1 MPWSFFRGC
10 PEFLGPLCGSPGCLG
25 AFLGVSWPLGSLAGS
40 TPAAWVPSGEHP
52 GCLGPLC
59 GSPGRPGLWVTAP
72 PPRAVHL
79 QHRGHQ
85 RFRGL
90 REGGDRHPSQDAQA
104 YPLREWHWEHWE
116 RIGRERGVL
125 GGNWQALG
133 WTGGRLGGD
142 WGTPRGT
149 GGKLGGTG
157 KYWGLV
163 GGHQGPLGDT
173 GGNGRG
179 LGGKWGGLEGTWGLW
194 KVIGV
199 HWKGF
204 GDTGR
209 GLGYTGRD
217 LGALGGTGG

>member
-133 WTGGRLGGD
+133 WTGGLVFCCFGVLGFFC
-142 WGTPRGT
+142 
-149 GGKLGGTG
+149 
-157 KYWGLV
+157 LV
-163 GGHQGPLGDT
+163 GFFLCLFLFVCVMLVSQAG
-173 GGNGRG
+173 
-179 LGGKWGGLEGTWGLW
+179 
-194 KVIGV
+194 I
-199 HWKGF
+199 
-204 GDTGR
+204 
-209 GLGYTGRD
+209 
-217 LGALGGTGG
+217 LGASTSTGIREQWLEFAYPICSSKLLG